1 MAAAG
6 HDDDT
11 DAAPSRAETLRR
23 QAERAFRHG
32 RADEAHQIAVR
43 ALTEAGRTS
52 DSRALLLEHLGRYL
66 DAGST
71 SWEHDYFEQSLAELG
86 PSAPPHERIRV
97 LCSSGLAGLRRG
109 RTDDGVRLLHEA
121 AELAA
126 EADDTELE
134 TVVCTVA
141 AEAALTLGHLDESL
155 HRTRRARRLGIESRQ
170 HHLVVRSYFN
180 EARATYLR
188 TGNVA
193 DAARIRGA
201 GLAYATEHGELATE
215 EGNTLRLALIEDL
228 IEAGR
233 WPEADDLLSEPAPHE
248 RHGSLNEVEEALV
261 RAWLSSWRSRAAAPA
276 PSLVRL
282 VATSSPLHEAYFL
295 SLALAAAARL
305 GDHAAVE
312 ELTGR
317 ALLLAGGHLA
327 PPSSG
332 LYVIDALASA
342 IHAQTAGPR
351 PPMLHPDTAPD
362 RLLETLES
370 VYTRVRHHVA
380 APYELTDGVVAVAR
394 AEAARAGA
402 GAQDEAGHAQDEA
415 GHWDTAI
422 WVFRRTHARARLVH
436 ALLGRAAGYGPGDDR
451 ATALLDEAERI
462 AVPMGA
468 EPYLERITRLRASP
482 PPAPS
487 PEPHR
492 PTPPPPADLTP
503 RQREVIA
510 RLAEGRTDREIA
522 EELRLSVRTVNAH
535 VAQLL
540 TRLGVRNRAEA
551 VGWYYRSEDGRGA
564 EGRGSD
570 GRGAEGRG
578 SDGRGVAGRGSDGR
592 GAKGR
597 GSDGRGAE
605 SRGSGARGA
614 ERRGSDG
621 PGSDV
626 PGRDRTSG

>member
-6 HDDDT
+6 HDD
-11 DAAPSRAETLRR
+11 AASSRAETLRR
-23 QAERAFRHG
+23 QAERAFRSG
-32 RADEAHQIAVR
+32 RADEAHRIAVR
-43 ALTEAGRTS
+43 ALTEAGRTT

-71 SWEHDYFEQSLAELG
+71 SWEHDYFEQSLAELD
-86 PSAPPHERIRV
+86 PNALPHERIRV

-121 AELAA
+121 AELAR
-126 EADDTELE
+126 EADDAELE
-134 TVVCTVA
+134 TVVCTVV
-141 AEAALTLGHLDESL
+141 AEAALTLGTLDESL

-201 GLAYATEHGELATE
+201 GLAYAAEHGELATE

-233 WPEADDLLSEPAPHE
+233 WPEADDLLNDPAPHE

-261 RAWLSSWRSRAAAPA
+261 RAWLQSWRSREPDPA

-317 ALLLAGGHLA
+317 ALLLADGHLA

-362 RLLETLES
+362 RLLEALES
-370 VYTRVRHHVA
+370 VYARVRHHVA

-394 AEAARAGA
+394 AEAAHAGA
-402 GAQDEAGHAQDEA
+402 REQVEAE
-415 GHWDTAI
+415 HWDTAI
-422 WVFRRTHARARLVH
+422 WIFRRTHARARLVH
-436 ALLGRAAGYGPGDDR
+436 ALLGRVAAYERGDDR
-451 ATALLDEAERI
+451 AAALLDEAERI
-462 AVPMGA
+462 AVSMGA
-468 EPYLERITRLRASP
+468 EPYVERIARLREPRRPDRPSDRAPVARRP
-482 PPAPS
+482 PPAS
-487 PEPHR
+487 SAS
-492 PTPPPPADLTP
+492 PADLTP
-503 RQREVIA
+503 RQRQVIA

-540 TRLGVRNRAEA
+540 TRLGLRNRAEA
-551 VGWYYRSEDGRGA
+551 AGWYYRSENGRG
-564 EGRGSD
+564 EEH
-570 GRGAEGRG
+570 GA
-578 SDGRGVAGRGSDGR
+578 
-592 GAKGR
+592 
-597 GSDGRGAE
+597 
-605 SRGSGARGA
+605 SG
-614 ERRGSDG
+614 
-621 PGSDV
+621 
-626 PGRDRTSG
+626 

>member
-11 DAAPSRAETLRR
+11 DAASSRAEALRR

-86 PSAPPHERIRV
+86 PNAPSHERIRV

-109 RTDDGVRLLHEA
+109 RTDDGVRLLQEA
-121 AELAA
+121 AELAS

-134 TVVCTVA
+134 TVVCTVV

-193 DAARIRGA
+193 DAARIRSA

-233 WPEADDLLSEPAPHE
+233 WPEADDLLSEPAAHE

-261 RAWLSSWRSRAAAPA
+261 RSWLLSWRSRDAVPA

-317 ALLLAGGHLA
+317 ALVLAGGHLA

-362 RLLETLES
+362 RLLQTLES
-370 VYTRVRHHVA
+370 VYARVRHHVA

-394 AEAARAGA
+394 AEAAHAGA
-402 GAQDEAGHAQDEA
+402 RAQDEA

-422 WVFRRTHARARLVH
+422 WVFRRTHARARLIH
-436 ALLGRAAGYGPGDDR
+436 ALLGRAAGYGPGDER

-468 EPYLERITRLRASP
+468 EPYLERITRLRACP
-482 PPAPS
+482 PPPSPS
-487 PEPHR
+487 PEADR
-492 PTPPPPADLTP
+492 PTPAPPTDLTP

-551 VGWYYRSEDGRGA
+551 VAWYYRSEDGRGA
-564 EGRGSD
+564 D
-570 GRGAEGRG
+570 GRGA
-578 SDGRGVAGRGSDGR
+578 DGRGP
-592 GAKGR
+592 
-597 GSDGRGAE
+597 E
-605 SRGSGARGA
+605 
-614 ERRGSDG
+614 
-621 PGSDV
+621 
-626 PGRDRTSG
+626 RTSG